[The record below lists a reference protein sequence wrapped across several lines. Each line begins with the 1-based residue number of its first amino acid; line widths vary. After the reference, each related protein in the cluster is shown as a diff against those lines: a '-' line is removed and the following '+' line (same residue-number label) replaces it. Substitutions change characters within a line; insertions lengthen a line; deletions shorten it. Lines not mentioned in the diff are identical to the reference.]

1 MKKEILSILMMA
13 LLPKMLLAQ
22 EVTTKDDIAFNKTKI
37 GHNILVI
44 GHRGYP
50 GIMPEETRPSY
61 ESAATNGADY
71 LELDLHMTKDCQLI
85 ARHNPWM
92 KDNTNIEEVAKTNP
106 EVAKRKR
113 TTPGRYVDIK
123 WQREVKDHGPDKY
136 LTDLVDPN
144 DYKSRLKAL
153 IVDGEDHTN
162 DWAVSDFTLKELKDW
177 IGGTSFDA
185 ATDRPSSLNGK
196 FPILTFQEVID
207 IAKEE
212 TKRTGRTIGIYP
224 ESKNPIWNN
233 GQAIANGC
241 GTLGSHPF
249 EDSILK
255 VIEKNNLNSK
265 ESPITVQSFDPQSL
279 KYLRSKGLKTRV
291 IQLMDGNNVDY
302 YTGKV
307 IYNTNNYLTF
317 VSGRPYSWTIEGN
330 PDYFG
335 SMFTPAGLKEI
346 ATYADI
352 IGPWKME
359 VMTFLNTK
367 KTGNRNDIKLV
378 NSVKPNEVI
387 ANAHRLGLLVHSFTF
402 RNEKQYL
409 AGIYHNQPIN
419 ELLDFYEAGIDGVFT
434 DYTGTAID
442 ARGIFEGAIKPLSST
457 EDSNLTKL

>member
-1 MKKEILSILMMA
+1 MKKKTLGILITLF
-13 LLPKMLLAQ
+13 LPTMLLAQ
-22 EVTTKDDIAFNKTKI
+22 EGIAKNEIAYKKTQLNHK
-37 GHNILVI
+37 ILVV

-92 KDNTNIEEVAKTNP
+92 KDNTNVEQVAKTNP
-106 EVAKRKR
+106 EVAKRIR
-113 TTPGRYVDIK
+113 TTPGRFVTIK
-123 WQREVKDHGPDKY
+123 WQREDKDHGPDKY
-136 LTDLVDPN
+136 LTDLVDPK

-153 IVDGEDHTN
+153 VVDGEDHTN
-162 DWAVSDFTLKELKDW
+162 DWSVSDFTLKELKDW

-185 ATDRPSSLNGK
+185 AADRPSSLNGK

-212 TKRTGRTIGIYP
+212 TKRTERTIGIYP

-241 GTLGSHPF
+241 GALGSHPF

-255 VIEKNNLNSK
+255 VIEKNGLNSK
-265 ESPITVQSFDPQSL
+265 ESPIIVQSFDPQSL
-279 KYLRSKGLKTRV
+279 KYLRSKGLKTKV
-291 IQLMDGNNVDY
+291 IQLMDGNDVDY

-317 VSGRPYSWTIEGN
+317 VSGRPYSWSVAGK

-335 SMFTPAGLKEI
+335 SMLTPAGLNEV

-359 VMTFLNTK
+359 IMTFLNTK
-367 KTGNRNDIKLV
+367 KQGARNDINLV
-378 NSVKPNEVI
+378 DLVRPNQVI
-387 ANAHRLGLLVHSFTF
+387 ADAHKLGLSVHPFTF

-409 AGIYHNQPIN
+409 AGVYHNQPIN
-419 ELLDFYEAGIDGVFT
+419 EYLDFYEAGVDGVFT

-442 ARGIFEGAIKPLSST
+442 ARSIFEGSIKLNSSM
-457 EDSNLTKL
+457 DSSGLNKL

>member
-177 IGGTSFDA
+177 IGGT
-185 ATDRPSSLNGK
+185 
-196 FPILTFQEVID
+196 
-207 IAKEE
+207 
-212 TKRTGRTIGIYP
+212 
-224 ESKNPIWNN
+224 
-233 GQAIANGC
+233 
-241 GTLGSHPF
+241 
-249 EDSILK
+249 
-255 VIEKNNLNSK
+255 
-265 ESPITVQSFDPQSL
+265 DP
-279 KYLRSKGLKTRV
+279 TRV
-291 IQLMDGNNVDY
+291 MW
-302 YTGKV
+302 T
-307 IYNTNNYLTF
+307 
-317 VSGRPYSWTIEGN
+317 RP
-330 PDYFG
+330 
-335 SMFTPAGLKEI
+335 
-346 ATYADI
+346 
-352 IGPWKME
+352 
-359 VMTFLNTK
+359 
-367 KTGNRNDIKLV
+367 
-378 NSVKPNEVI
+378 
-387 ANAHRLGLLVHSFTF
+387 
-402 RNEKQYL
+402 
-409 AGIYHNQPIN
+409 
-419 ELLDFYEAGIDGVFT
+419 
-434 DYTGTAID
+434 
-442 ARGIFEGAIKPLSST
+442 
-457 EDSNLTKL
+457 